1 MNNRRKNIQRTKDDH
16 RRICQ
21 KAKLFEINNRK
32 KGNRKKGNQISQYKK
47 ILKATKIEYQNYL
60 TKINL

>member
-1 MNNRRKNIQRTKDDH
+1 MNDRRKNIQRTKDDH

-32 KGNRKKGNQISQYKK
+32 KGNQISQYKK